1 LLDLETEPAADTG
14 MSPLEAFKEHVSS
27 APNGEQSLL
36 FPVPGREQSC
46 SIHAPIQT
54 RGTTYPVMHKNLL
67 ERSKRTTGAPVFFAV
82 PVSPS
87 RFAIVKHKTKQ
98 SPYKQAVLEL
108 ASVVN
113 LGTRKPALL
122 CLT

>member
-1 LLDLETEPAADTG
+1 MFADALTSTYVGLDLETEPAADTG

-67 ERSKRTTGAPVFFAV
+67 ERSKRTTGAPVFFR
-82 PVSPS
+82 STG
-87 RFAIVKHKTKQ
+87 FAI
-98 SPYKQAVLEL
+98 AVRHRE
-108 ASVVN
+108 
-113 LGTRKPALL
+113 T
-122 CLT
+122 